1 MGKIIIVKQPVLQ
14 KPEQKTE
21 YSGNQPGFRLLLTLF
36 DEKRPCLMETAPLL
50 TEEGILGNIY
60 LARVQDVVPGLR
72 GAFLSISKEETVY
85 LSLAKCRE
93 ILIANRQ
100 DFGENLRQ
108 GDEVVVQITGEALKT
123 KQPTASEN
131 LTLTGQYCV
140 CGYFGHG
147 IHYSRKLSED
157 KKKEIDNTIK
167 AREIA
172 GRKNYQFTI
181 RTNAGELND
190 LTPLFEEMEDFIR
203 TFDTLTNVYRH
214 RTCHSLLYQK
224 EAEILSRIKN
234 IPLDAYDEI
243 VTDEEDVYYFLSEQ
257 INRRAPSQ
265 AAYGN
270 NRCHAP
276 QAACCHEKPVRLYR
290 DELLPLARL
299 YSLETHLKEALGK
312 RVWLPCGGY
321 LVIEPTEAMTVI
333 DVNSGKAVSKGKKS
347 KESYLSVNLEAAKEV
362 ARQLRLRNYSGM
374 IMVDFISMEKE
385 DDNRILLEKL
395 DRYLRED
402 KVPARLVDMTALGIV
417 EITRKKV
424 SRPLSDFLFL

>member
-21 YSGNQPGFRLLLTLF
+21 YSGGQPGFRLLLTLF

-60 LARVQDVVPGLR
+60 LARVQDIVPGLR

-100 DFGENLRQ
+100 GSAENLRQ

-147 IHYSRKLSED
+147 IHYSRKLSEGR
-157 KKKEIDNTIK
+157 KKEIDDTIK
-167 AREIA
+167 AREMA

-203 TFDTLTNVYRH
+203 TFDTLTNVYMH

-243 VTDEEDVYYFLSEQ
+243 VTDEEDVYHFLSEQ
-257 INRRAPSQ
+257 ANKRS
-265 AAYGN
+265 
-270 NRCHAP
+270 HAP
-276 QAACCHEKPVRLYR
+276 QDAYCHEKPIRLYR

-333 DVNSGKAVSKGKKS
+333 DVNSGKAVSKGKKN

-385 DDNRILLEKL
+385 DDNRTLLEKL

-402 KVPARLVDMTALGIV
+402 RVPARLVDMTALGIV

-424 SRPLSDFLFL
+424 SRPLSDFL

>member
-21 YSGNQPGFRLLLTLF
+21 YSGGQPGFRLLLTLF

-100 DFGENLRQ
+100 GSAENLRQ

-147 IHYSRKLSED
+147 IHYSRKLSEGR
-157 KKKEIDNTIK
+157 KKEIDNTLK
-167 AREIA
+167 AREMA

-203 TFDTLTNVYRH
+203 TFDTLANVYRH

-243 VTDEEDVYYFLSEQ
+243 VTDEEDVYHFLSEQ
-257 INRRAPSQ
+257 ANKRS
-265 AAYGN
+265 
-270 NRCHAP
+270 HAP
-276 QAACCHEKPVRLYR
+276 QDAYCHEKPIRLYR

-333 DVNSGKAVSKGKKS
+333 DVNSGKAVSKGKKN

-385 DDNRILLEKL
+385 DDNRTLLEKL
-395 DRYLRED
+395 DTYLRED
-402 KVPARLVDMTALGIV
+402 RVPARLVDMTALGIV

-424 SRPLSDFLFL
+424 SRPLSDFL

>member
-21 YSGNQPGFRLLLTLF
+21 YSGGQPGFRLLLTLF

-100 DFGENLRQ
+100 GSAENLRQ

-157 KKKEIDNTIK
+157 RKKVIDDTIK
-167 AREIA
+167 AREMA

-190 LTPLFEEMEDFIR
+190 LMPLFEEMEDFIR
-203 TFDTLTNVYRH
+203 TFDILTNVYRH

-243 VTDEEDVYYFLSEQ
+243 VTDEEDVYHFLSEQ
-257 INRRAPSQ
+257 ANKRS
-265 AAYGN
+265 
-270 NRCHAP
+270 HAP
-276 QAACCHEKPVRLYR
+276 QDAYCHEKPIRLYR

-333 DVNSGKAVSKGKKS
+333 DVNSGKAVSKGKKN
-347 KESYLSVNLEAAKEV
+347 KESYLSVNLEAAKEI

-385 DDNRILLEKL
+385 DDNRTLLEKL

-402 KVPARLVDMTALGIV
+402 RVPARLVDMTALGIV

-424 SRPLSDFLFL
+424 SRPLSDFL

>member
-1 MGKIIIVKQPVLQ
+1 MGKIIIVKQPVPE
-14 KPEQKTE
+14 KPEHKTE
-21 YSGNQPGFRLLLTLF
+21 YSGGQPGFRLLLTLF

-100 DFGENLRQ
+100 GSGENLRQ

-140 CGYFGHG
+140 CGYFRHG

-157 KKKEIDNTIK
+157 RKKEIDDAIK
-167 AREIA
+167 AQEMTRQ
-172 GRKNYQFTI
+172 KNYQFTI

-190 LTPLFEEMEDFIR
+190 LTPLFAEMKDFIR
-203 TFDTLTNVYRH
+203 TFDTLANVYRH
-214 RTCHSLLYQK
+214 RTCHSLLYKK

-243 VTDEEDVYYFLSEQ
+243 VTDEEDVYCFLSEQ
-257 INRRAPSQ
+257 INKSSPSQ
-265 AAYGN
+265 AVY
-270 NRCHAP
+270 
-276 QAACCHEKPVRLYR
+276 CHEKPVRLYR

-333 DVNSGKAVSKGKKS
+333 DVNSGKAVSKGKKN

-424 SRPLSDFLFL
+424 SRPLSDFL

>member
-1 MGKIIIVKQPVLQ
+1 M
-14 KPEQKTE
+14 
-21 YSGNQPGFRLLLTLF
+21 
-36 DEKRPCLMETAPLL
+36 
-50 TEEGILGNIY
+50 
-60 LARVQDVVPGLR
+60 
-72 GAFLSISKEETVY
+72 
-85 LSLAKCRE
+85 
-93 ILIANRQ
+93 
-100 DFGENLRQ
+100 
-108 GDEVVVQITGEALKT
+108 
-123 KQPTASEN
+123 
-131 LTLTGQYCV
+131 
-140 CGYFGHG
+140 CGYFRHG

-157 KKKEIDNTIK
+157 RKKEIDDAIK
-167 AREIA
+167 AQEMT

-190 LTPLFEEMEDFIR
+190 LTPLFAEMKDFIR
-203 TFDTLTNVYRH
+203 TFDTLANVYRH
-214 RTCHSLLYQK
+214 RTCHSLLYKK

-257 INRRAPSQ
+257 INKSSPSQ
-265 AAYGN
+265 AVY
-270 NRCHAP
+270 
-276 QAACCHEKPVRLYR
+276 CHEKPVRLYR

-333 DVNSGKAVSKGKKS
+333 DVNSGKAVSKGKKN

-424 SRPLSDFLFL
+424 SRPLSDFL

>member
-1 MGKIIIVKQPVLQ
+1 MGKIIIVKQPVSQ
-14 KPEQKTE
+14 NAGNC
-21 YSGNQPGFRLLLTLF
+21 GNQNQWDGQQNFRLLLTLF
-36 DEKRPCLMETAPLL
+36 DEKRPYLMETAPLL
-50 TEEGILGNIY
+50 TEEGILGSIY
-60 LARVQDVVPGLR
+60 LARVQDVVPGLK
-72 GAFLSISKEETVY
+72 GAFLAVSKGETVY
-85 LSLAKCRE
+85 LPLAKCQE

-100 DFGENLRQ
+100 NPDREADCAQSGGLKRERVFVSGESLKQ

-123 KQPTASEN
+123 KQPTASEH
-131 LTLTGQYCV
+131 LSLTGQYCV

-147 IHYSRKLSED
+147 IHYSKKLSEE
-157 KKKEIDNTIK
+157 KKKEIDMK
-167 AREIA
+167 LKERDME
-172 GRKNYQFTI
+172 GRKRYQFTV
-181 RTNAGELND
+181 RTNAGELGD
-190 LTPLFEEMEDFIR
+190 LTPLFEEMADFIR
-203 TFDTLTNVYRH
+203 VFDTLTEVYRH
-214 RTCHSLLYQK
+214 RTCYSRLYRK

-243 VTDEEDVYYFLSEQ
+243 VTDEEDVYGLLADN
-257 INRRAPSQ
+257 IR
-265 AAYGN
+265 
-270 NRCHAP
+270 
-276 QAACCHEKPVRLYR
+276 EKPVRLYK
-290 DELLPLARL
+290 DALLPLAKL

-347 KESYLSVNLEAAKEV
+347 KSDYLTVNLEAAGEV

-385 DDNRILLEKL
+385 SDNRILLEKL
-395 DRYLRED
+395 DRFLRED

-424 SRPLSDFLFL
+424 SRPLADFL